1 MVSSMLAMTSDY
13 TALWQNRYSGKI
25 RDIRVAF
32 DSGVN
37 AQNRIAKHI
46 GRSHANHS
54 HEADL
59 APLLADPAHMDE
71 LLDLI
76 GSLRDYSSNRTAGQV
91 RLETSLLDA
100 TKKCRITTSTVPG
113 AGQGMPVS
121 KLTVTTSL

>member
-1 MVSSMLAMTSDY
+1 
-13 TALWQNRYSGKI
+13 
-25 RDIRVAF
+25 
-32 DSGVN
+32 
-37 AQNRIAKHI
+37 
-46 GRSHANHS
+46 
-54 HEADL
+54 
-59 APLLADPAHMDE
+59 MDE

-76 GSLRDYSSNRTAGQV
+76 GSLRDYNSNRAAGQV